1 VPGSSDRPVA
11 VPSEELP
18 EQLVPPLWEWV
29 QSCLVND
36 RRLLRELDTELRL
49 DLGGTTSA
57 AGFATGMLALRARAL
72 EDRGFLLDVVGTVL
86 DLRHAS
92 GQTWVEPATRRL
104 RGLLATVDST
114 YAVADDGSALDR
126 PDAAAS
132 SRPGE
137 AGGYPQGPAGEC
149 LTRAWVAAYSAAAP
163 DPVRSYAESVAAVET
178 ALRSLG
184 GESLDALIDV
194 VAADPSAW
202 RLVLGEGVEGV
213 GVIGAP
219 GVPTVLAMLRLL
231 RNGHTS
237 RPVGVGAPRPE
248 TLPEARAAVHLAG
261 TLVQWVTAAA
271 FTRAGAGP
279 SG

>member
-1 VPGSSDRPVA
+1 MPGSSDRPAA

-18 EQLVPPLWEWV
+18 EQLVLPLWEWV

-36 RRLLRELDTELRL
+36 RRLLRELDAELRL
-49 DLGGTTSA
+49 DLGGTTSV
-57 AGFATGMLALRARAL
+57 AGLATGMLALRARAL
-72 EDRGFLLDVVGTVL
+72 NDRGFLLDVIGTVL

-92 GQTWVEPATRRL
+92 GQTWVEAATRRL
-104 RGLLATVDST
+104 RGILSTVDSP
-114 YAVADDGSALDR
+114 YAVSSDGSALDR

-163 DPVRSYAESVAAVET
+163 DPVRSYAESIAAVET

-184 GESLDALIDV
+184 GDHLGLDAIV
-194 VAADPSAW
+194 EEVAADPAAW
-202 RLVLGEGVEGV
+202 RLDLGDVA
-213 GVIGAP
+213 GAD

-231 RNGHTS
+231 REGHTS
-237 RPVGVGAPRPE
+237 HPVGVRAARPE

-261 TLVQWVTAAA
+261 TLVHWVTGGA
-271 FTRAGAGP
+271 FTRAAAGP